1 MKNAY
6 ITKNYK
12 KHIYFTSDL
21 QNNKYK
27 ITREYLPN
35 LNQKSQ
41 IPLNINITKDDII
54 KKDII
59 ILDQIWDELEITW
72 QYREAFYI
80 YLKNMNDENRNNIII
95 QEKNN
100 LKKYKKALVN
110 LKKEISIREDNILLL
125 KRYNNRLENFN
136 NDDQIENIIDSV
148 INIVKKLRKNA
159 INIVK
164 EYSKIESISKNYSN
178 LEKINKKIIKAEYSY
193 DPNYIYKMQDDL
205 LFLKESALSKYFE
218 MDNKYIDPFL
228 TNFCTETKDSNKKT
242 VSNSNDIIGLI
253 NETRYALIQKK
264 IFDKISQ
271 SNNNKE
277 INIDPRYIKTLT
289 RNFSTKAYRK
299 IEYKKE
305 DRKENRLEKYL
316 NLLKLNCPNKYS
328 QLFVI
333 NKNLYDFSNKKRQM
347 HPFNKNIK
355 PLNNI
360 SSDIIKIKEEHEKFK
375 KQIERKEQK
384 IKINYYTGD
393 IDNFIKII
401 EDKFPLNKIPQII
414 KNVFNL
420 DESIY
425 KKESYLKGGF
435 PKILVITNEEQN
447 NKNNIIGICP
457 FYYEW
462 KEEPK
467 CYNLKI
473 SSIISNDINNYE
485 SHIKKIINFIKLNM
499 KCDRIEIQLTK
510 DDLSENLVNFFRDEL
525 NFKWSNVQKDQ
536 KNKYQTIS
544 LYFQQ
549 KKISNLSDIFI
560 LNNKSIITLDNKEKF
575 LKEIIPNKDD
585 KFINRNNIYYSFLEN
600 ADIKCDFNE
609 ESKLKEITEMK
620 NIIGKLSSVE
630 NNYNIKEDNDL
641 KNNLGEGVLN
651 EMNDNGILFKLD
663 LKINFGNIYSVII
676 NDIYYN
682 RISNEQMNIYQD
694 ENTNA
699 IFYLIPSQ
707 DSPFS
712 FNICEINPEL
722 KNLLINDNE
731 AKNIYEKFLDLSTST
746 NIKLLDQTKKSLYI
760 PSFISKK
767 HLVSKD
773 FMEISK
779 KIKLLDESTKTDLY
793 ISSVNEF
800 INVEFKTDTDMNYNF
815 IDNEDNENDSENVI
829 KNDFVIGI
837 FRNDTIKDNNLSL
850 IQILY
855 IEKNNFITKSNIN
868 NK

>member
-1 MKNAY
+1 
-6 ITKNYK
+6 
-12 KHIYFTSDL
+12 
-21 QNNKYK
+21 
-27 ITREYLPN
+27 
-35 LNQKSQ
+35 
-41 IPLNINITKDDII
+41 
-54 KKDII
+54 
-59 ILDQIWDELEITW
+59 
-72 QYREAFYI
+72 
-80 YLKNMNDENRNNIII
+80 
-95 QEKNN
+95 
-100 LKKYKKALVN
+100 
-110 LKKEISIREDNILLL
+110 
-125 KRYNNRLENFN
+125 
-136 NDDQIENIIDSV
+136 
-148 INIVKKLRKNA
+148 
-159 INIVK
+159 
-164 EYSKIESISKNYSN
+164 
-178 LEKINKKIIKAEYSY
+178 
-193 DPNYIYKMQDDL
+193 
-205 LFLKESALSKYFE
+205 
-218 MDNKYIDPFL
+218 
-228 TNFCTETKDSNKKT
+228 
-242 VSNSNDIIGLI
+242 
-253 NETRYALIQKK
+253 
-264 IFDKISQ
+264 
-271 SNNNKE
+271 
-277 INIDPRYIKTLT
+277 
-289 RNFSTKAYRK
+289 
-299 IEYKKE
+299 
-305 DRKENRLEKYL
+305 
-316 NLLKLNCPNKYS
+316 
-328 QLFVI
+328 
-333 NKNLYDFSNKKRQM
+333 
-347 HPFNKNIK
+347 
-355 PLNNI
+355 
-360 SSDIIKIKEEHEKFK
+360 
-375 KQIERKEQK
+375 
-384 IKINYYTGD
+384 
-393 IDNFIKII
+393 
-401 EDKFPLNKIPQII
+401 
-414 KNVFNL
+414 
-420 DESIY
+420 
-425 KKESYLKGGF
+425 
-435 PKILVITNEEQN
+435 
-447 NKNNIIGICP
+447 
-457 FYYEW
+457 
-462 KEEPK
+462 
-467 CYNLKI
+467 
-473 SSIISNDINNYE
+473 
-485 SHIKKIINFIKLNM
+485 M

-585 KFINRNNIYYSFLEN
+585 KFINRNNIYYSFLDN

-651 EMNDNGILFKLD
+651 EMNDNGILFKLG

-722 KNLLINDNE
+722 KNLLINDND

-746 NIKLLDQTKKSLYI
+746 NIKLLDQTKKCLYI

-779 KIKLLDESTKTDLY
+779 NIKLLDESTKTDLY